1 MRNLKSSRRKPQI
14 SRKKWPPG
22 KATARERSS
31 NKKSNSG
38 RTVKIRTES
47 HSFLKRKETT
57 KETAVRPSRTLTM
70 KNGRKKTTLTTT
82 MPMTSGSKKM
92 TISRIGSSQKVKT
105 MMVAD
110 SKDLEAEAVKGSL
123 LVKTATNL
131 YAPMAPN
138 SPEKL

>member
-1 MRNLKSSRRKPQI
+1 M
-14 SRKKWPPG
+14 
-22 KATARERSS
+22 
-31 NKKSNSG
+31 
-38 RTVKIRTES
+38 ES
-47 HSFLKRKETT
+47 HSFLKKKETT

-105 MMVAD
+105 MMAAD
-110 SKDLEAEAVKGSL
+110 SKDLEAEVVKGSL